1 MSYPIRDIDGI
12 GEEAL
17 KRLRAVGLRTTEALL
32 EAAKD
37 VKGRKALAVRTGFSE
52 QLLLEWANIAD
63 QLRIK
68 GLGRD
73 YARLVRDAG
82 VHTVRELKY
91 RNATRLADAIAEAN
105 ATRKKPVRLLPS
117 EKAVQRWIEEAKA
130 LDLKISY

>member
-12 GEEAL
+12 DEQAV
-17 KRLRAVGLRTTEALL
+17 KRLRTVGLRTTEALL

-63 QLRIK
+63 QMRIK
-68 GLGRD
+68 GLGKD
-73 YARLVRDAG
+73 YAPLVRDAG

-91 RNATRLADAIAEAN
+91 RNAARLAHAIAEAN
-105 ATRKKPVRLLPS
+105 ATRKKPVRFLPS
-117 EKAVQRWIEEAKA
+117 AKAVQRWIEEAKA